1 MANQSETVQDK
12 EERLREKLKRKAE
25 EIKKGD
31 NPDSKTAS
39 SSSSPLKS
47 EAAPSKNK
55 SRSRSSSSRQSNSNK
70 RRERQGGYGGGGNNS
85 SNNKSNRENRQY
97 GMRNDYPPSSHHPY
111 NNQFHPQYGHRHHGG
126 PSPTQYPY
134 GGRGTDWRRDGGPP
148 PPHGYD
154 PYRRNNGYGGGW
166 HNGGGSGGGYDRMDG
181 GGSGGGPYRHSER
194 FGRGTSRGRNDTN
207 NWNRGGGGDGPRK
220 DRGRSLSRSLSRS
233 RSRSY
238 GGGGGGGG
246 RSQRSGGRSHDSL
259 SSNSRSRSRSSS
271 CSNRSLSSRSSTSS
285 RSRRSSRS
293 PTGNKRHL
301 SKRSRSASH
310 SSEDS
315 DVVSARKKSRSR
327 SNDNDAVNNDPL
339 TKDQRTIFVSQL
351 VMKTQERDIKRYFK
365 SLGCK
370 VNDVQLLRDRRSGR
384 HKGCAYVELGRVDD
398 IPNAVAASGKTPG
411 FQRFP
416 ILVKASE
423 AEKNFG
429 VDGTLIEIPSTGLTK
444 IVEAQKVYVGS
455 IDRGVTQAQL
465 YAIFSQFGSLDKVT
479 LQLDNATG
487 VSKGF
492 AFLSYK
498 DPKVANLAIQSM
510 SGQILAGR
518 PL

>member
-1 MANQSETVQDK
+1 
-12 EERLREKLKRKAE
+12 
-25 EIKKGD
+25 
-31 NPDSKTAS
+31 
-39 SSSSPLKS
+39 
-47 EAAPSKNK
+47 
-55 SRSRSSSSRQSNSNK
+55 
-70 RRERQGGYGGGGNNS
+70 
-85 SNNKSNRENRQY
+85 
-97 GMRNDYPPSSHHPY
+97 
-111 NNQFHPQYGHRHHGG
+111 
-126 PSPTQYPY
+126 
-134 GGRGTDWRRDGGPP
+134 
-148 PPHGYD
+148 
-154 PYRRNNGYGGGW
+154 
-166 HNGGGSGGGYDRMDG
+166 
-181 GGSGGGPYRHSER
+181 
-194 FGRGTSRGRNDTN
+194 
-207 NWNRGGGGDGPRK
+207 
-220 DRGRSLSRSLSRS
+220 
-233 RSRSY
+233 
-238 GGGGGGGG
+238 
-246 RSQRSGGRSHDSL
+246 
-259 SSNSRSRSRSSS
+259 
-271 CSNRSLSSRSSTSS
+271 
-285 RSRRSSRS
+285 
-293 PTGNKRHL
+293 
-301 SKRSRSASH
+301 
-310 SSEDS
+310 
-315 DVVSARKKSRSR
+315 
-327 SNDNDAVNNDPL
+327 
-339 TKDQRTIFVSQL
+339 
-351 VMKTQERDIKRYFK
+351 MKTQERDIKRYFK